1 MAQKPYN
8 TLAFIGR
15 FQPFHH
21 GHQMVV
27 TQALKRADKVA
38 LVMGSHDQPRSPRNP
53 FTTADRIEMIT
64 AVFPQ
69 EVADRRIQFVPQV
82 DHTYNLDRW
91 IAGVQS
97 GVGTVVHHP
106 WTAGPS
112 KVGLIGHAK
121 DNSSFY
127 LKSFPTWGSVDV
139 PGISDLNGA
148 TINATAMRELFLD
161 TGETTW
167 NVYVPP
173 GVRAWLDEFS
183 CTDEYLFLKAER
195 EFLRKH
201 NEIWAGS
208 PYPPTFNT
216 VDAVVVQSGHVLLIR
231 RRAAPGKG
239 LWALPGGYINV
250 HEKLKDSMLR
260 ELREE
265 TRIDV
270 PLPVLRG
277 SIVSKRMFDD
287 PHRSQRG
294 RIITMAYY
302 IRLSDREELPKVKGS
317 DDADKARWV
326 PLADVRRDQM
336 FEDHYDIIETMVS
349 I

>member
-1 MAQKPYN
+1 MDYN
-8 TLAFIGR
+8 TLAFILRG
-15 FQPFHH
+15 QPFHL

-27 TQALKRADKVA
+27 TRALKLADKVA
-38 LVMGSHDQPRSPRNP
+38 LIMGSHDRPRCPRNP
-53 FTTADRIEMIT
+53 FTTSDRIEMIT
-64 AVFPQ
+64 AVFPR
-69 EVADRRIQFVPQV
+69 EVEERRIQFVPQV

-97 GVGTVVHHP
+97 GVSTVASHP
-106 WTAGPS
+106 WNAGPT
-112 KVGLIGHAK
+112 KIGLIGHDK
-121 DNSSFY
+121 DSSSFY
-127 LKSFPTWGSVDV
+127 LKSFPTWGSVNV
-139 PGISDLNGA
+139 PNLDD
-148 TINATAMRELFLD
+148 INATSIREIFLD

-167 NVYVPP
+167 NVSVPRE
-173 GVRAWLDEFS
+173 VRAWLDEFS
-183 CTDEYLFLKAER
+183 GTDEYLFLKAER

-201 NEIWAGS
+201 SEIWADA
-208 PYPPTFNT
+208 PYTPTFNT
-216 VDAVVVQSGHVLLIR
+216 VDAVVVQAGHVLLIR
-231 RRAAPGKG
+231 RRSAPGKG

-250 HEKLKDSMLR
+250 HEKLTDSMLR

-265 TRIDV
+265 TRIAV

-277 SIVSKRMFDD
+277 SIVSKRVFDD

-302 IRLSDREELPKVKGS
+302 IRLSDREALPKVKGS
-317 DDADKARWV
+317 DDADKAKWI
-326 PLADVRRDQM
+326 PLGDVHRNEM